1 MDEIRNAY
9 NMLTV
14 NLKEGEHLIWEHD
27 VKMDLREVRCDVV
40 VWIHLAQ
47 DVLWLMQLYHIHI
60 RYPWI

>member
-47 DVLWLMQLYHIHI
+47 DVLCLMQLYHIHT